1 MPTHRQAQDSIRK
14 KKPQVLIEAK
24 AAEGDGAR
32 IINLALF
39 HIL

>member
-1 MPTHRQAQDSIRK
+1 MRTHRHGNINTGK